1 MLLRKLNAI
10 KSRTEA
16 VKPKGNNRAFAFNM
30 HKQKITNKNQSE
42 SLLSSTNRLYLT
54 LEKRFICTSSFVCS

>member
-1 MLLRKLNAI
+1 MLLGKLNAT
-10 KSRTEA
+10 KCRTEA
-16 VKPKGNNRAFAFNM
+16 VKPKGNNRAFSFNM